1 MVEFQALEKPKK
13 KKKKKP
19 VHFEQ
24 NFLLCFP
31 ELLLFSR

>member
-1 MVEFQALEKPKK
+1 MVEFQALEKP